1 MSVTLAGI
9 QNVQHLGGSTWQTYQ
24 VLVFVV
30 QLQNLWRGPMG
41 DRGGESTILWF
52 VYKAYSSLCH
62 FILTKE
68 RETMFHFLKQPHP
81 ILNQYMYQLVHVH
94 VLLMNIHAE
103 LQSNNCHTLQKIAH
117 CVAFLRSAACAV
129 SLVCTKVSL
138 CKIRFGFPLM
148 TMLYKLIRV
157 GTIFVQ

>member
-9 QNVQHLGGSTWQTYQ
+9 QNMQHLGGSTWQTYQ

-68 RETMFHFLKQPHP
+68 RETIFHFLSKTSSTNTSPV
-81 ILNQYMYQLVHVH
+81 LVQ

-103 LQSNNCHTLQKIAH
+103 LQVKQLIAILCRKQH
-117 CVAFLRSAACAV
+117 IVKLFFRSTACAA
-129 SLVCTKVSL
+129 SLVCMQDQVWISIDDYVIPT
-138 CKIRFGFPLM
+138 
-148 TMLYKLIRV
+148 
-157 GTIFVQ
+157 